1 MARVV
6 DKAEAGLTVPPDDP
20 DAFTRALVTLLDAPD
35 QRAEMGASG
44 RAFVERWASPGA
56 VAASYE
62 GLFLELARPRWR
74 QGSG

>member
-1 MARVV
+1 VE
-6 DKAEAGLTVPPDDP
+6 KAQAGLTVPPDDP
-20 DAFTRALVTLLDAPD
+20 DAFSAALLTLLDGRD

-62 GLFLELARPRWR
+62 DLFLELARPRSR
-74 QGSG
+74 QGTG